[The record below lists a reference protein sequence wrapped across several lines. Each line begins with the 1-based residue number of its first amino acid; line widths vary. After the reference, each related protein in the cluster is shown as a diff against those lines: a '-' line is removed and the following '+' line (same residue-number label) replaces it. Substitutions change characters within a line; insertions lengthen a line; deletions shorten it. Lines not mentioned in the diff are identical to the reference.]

1 MNKNYGLPYMG
12 SKNGIAK
19 DICEYMLSRH
29 SNKKYFIDAC
39 CGGFAISHYIY
50 ENTKMIIFANDLDE
64 NLIAFYR
71 KILNGEINELF
82 EKYNYKWIDRD
93 TYFKLEK
100 SDDKALR
107 TYLVCIWT
115 FGNKN
120 ADKLTYL
127 YGKDIEL
134 QKELLHNLI
143 VYGNEEH
150 LTPYFKE
157 HAREREKELNQIRD
171 WWNNLP
177 NSIKN
182 AKYYSIDQRRLAIMS
197 EWKAYARQNSIDI
210 LQLQQQQ
217 QQRVENVVESL
228 SKTTQVESMSRQE
241 RVKEVVDDLKPKEEI
256 SRLQNLERL
265 NQLQNLNRINLSN
278 TDCIAFLNSLPNEIL
293 ENAIV
298 YLDPPYVGTAEYKE
312 GDNTLK
318 DRIVEW
324 AIKHKDICPVYVS
337 EYSKYEGLQDCFY
350 VNKMQTLSSESEHRT
365 VKKER
370 LLYNGYPKVDET
382 LGDLLGLWN

>member
-1 MNKNYGLPYMG
+1 M
-12 SKNGIAK
+12 
-19 DICEYMLSRH
+19 
-29 SNKKYFIDAC
+29 
-39 CGGFAISHYIY
+39 
-50 ENTKMIIFANDLDE
+50 
-64 NLIAFYR
+64 
-71 KILNGEINELF
+71 
-82 EKYNYKWIDRD
+82 
-93 TYFKLEK
+93 
-100 SDDKALR
+100 
-107 TYLVCIWT
+107 
-115 FGNKN
+115 
-120 ADKLTYL
+120 
-127 YGKDIEL
+127 
-134 QKELLHNLI
+134 
-143 VYGNEEH
+143 
-150 LTPYFKE
+150 
-157 HAREREKELNQIRD
+157 
-171 WWNNLP
+171 P

-197 EWKAYARQNSIDI
+197 EWKAYARQNGIDR
-210 LQLQQQQ
+210 LQQE
-217 QQRVENVVESL
+217 QQRVKDEVESL
-228 SKTTQVESMSRQE
+228 SKTTQAQSMSRQKGA
-241 RVKEVVDDLKPKEEI
+241 KEVVNDLKPKEEI
-256 SRLQNLERL
+256 SRLQNLESLNRLQNLERL

-298 YLDPPYVGTAEYKE
+298 YLDPPYVGTEEYKE

-350 VNKMQTLSSESEHRT
+350 VNKMQTLWSKSEHRT

>member
-1 MNKNYGLPYMG
+1 MG

-19 DICEYMLSRH
+19 VICEYMLSRH

-93 TYFKLEK
+93 TYSKLEK

-120 ADKLTYL
+120 VDKLPYL

-157 HAREREKELNQIRD
+157 HAREKERELNQIRD
-171 WWNNLP
+171 WRNNLP
-177 NSIKN
+177 SSIKN

-210 LQLQQQQ
+210 LQLQQEQQ
-217 QQRVENVVESL
+217 QQRVEDVVESL
-228 SKTTQVESMSRQE
+228 SKTTQLDSMSRQK
-241 RVKEVVDDLKPKEEI
+241 RVVAVVDDLKPKEEI
-256 SRLQNLERL
+256 SR
-265 NQLQNLNRINLSN
+265 LQNLNRINLSN

-298 YLDPPYVGTAEYKE
+298 YLDPPYVGTEEYKE

-350 VNKMQTLSSESEHRT
+350 VNKTQTLNSANIEHRT